1 MAKVRRPCQAG
12 AFYEGNA
19 ESLKRQIE
27 ECFLN
32 NLGPRKIPKVS
43 INGSRRVVGLVCP
56 HAGYMFSGP
65 VAAQAYYELAVDG
78 KPDVVFLFGPNHTG
92 LGSGL
97 AVMNEGFWRT
107 PLGDVEIDDEAAE
120 RLVRE
125 AKIIDVDDSAHSY
138 EHSIEVQLPFLQY
151 LYGNDFKIVPV
162 CFLMQDLSSVKEVGE
177 ATAKIAADM
186 NAVVIASSD
195 MTHYETQQSAE
206 RKDRKVL
213 EAIEALDQDRFYSTV
228 ETNRVTA
235 CGYGPIAALMTTAKR
250 LAVKEV
256 KLLCYKTS
264 GDVTG
269 DYSSVV
275 GYAAVCFKK

>member
-1 MAKVRRPCQAG
+1 MAKVRLPCQAG

-27 ECFLN
+27 ECFLSD
-32 NLGPRKIPKVS
+32 LGPRKIPKVA
-43 INGSRRVVGLVCP
+43 IDGSRKVVGLVCP

-65 VAAQAYYELAVDG
+65 VASQAYYELAVDG

-92 LGSGL
+92 MGSGL

-107 PLGDVEIDDEAAE
+107 PLGDVEIDDEAAN
-120 RLVRE
+120 RLVKE
-125 AKIIDVDDSAHSY
+125 AKIIDVDDSAHRY

-151 LYGNDFKIVPV
+151 LYGNDLKIVPV
-162 CFLMQDLSSVKEVGE
+162 CFLMQDLSSAKEVGE
-177 ATAKIAADM
+177 AIAKIAADM

-206 RKDRKVL
+206 RKDRKAL
-213 EAIEALDQDRFYSTV
+213 EAVEVLDPDRFYSTV

-235 CGYGPIAALMTTAKR
+235 CGYGPIAALMVAAKR
-250 LAVKEV
+250 LGVKEA

-264 GDVTG
+264 ADVTG